1 MLYVCKSREMEF
13 INVNNLT
20 DKIQKVKKIEK
31 EIALNNSKKTIAFTK
46 KWHLADNIDGLTF
59 FILFFF
65 PFVLFFVCFF
75 KGFFCFVFCVH
86 IGV

>member
-1 MLYVCKSREMEF
+1 MLYVYKSREMKF

-46 KWHLADNIDGLTF
+46 KWHLADDIDGLSLF
-59 FILFFF
+59 YFFF
-65 PFVLFFVCFF
+65 SFLL
-75 KGFFCFVFCVH
+75 FCFCVFL
-86 IGV
+86 

>member
-1 MLYVCKSREMEF
+1 MLYVYKSREMKF

-46 KWHLADNIDGLTF
+46 K
-59 FILFFF
+59 
-65 PFVLFFVCFF
+65 
-75 KGFFCFVFCVH
+75 
-86 IGV
+86 

>member
-1 MLYVCKSREMEF
+1 MKF

-20 DKIQKVKKIEK
+20 DEIQKVKKIEK

-59 FILFFF
+59 FYSFF
-65 PFVLFFVCFF
+65 LS
-75 KGFFCFVFCVH
+75 FCFVFCVFL
-86 IGV
+86 